1 MIKSNLDFICHHQTE
16 SSNLGQNYTPEGDV
30 LDWDGEEGIFWI
42 AALVEGYRLTGDKK
56 YLQASEKA
64 GEHYKAAVEDA
75 YITGAPEAMHLL
87 PTSEDPQNAVISYI
101 LLWEET
107 GDDKWLEVA
116 KLSAEDARTLSV
128 TPWEKDMV
136 GKIEKAIMTSD
147 LGLNPSSA
155 GTVIRIPMPPL
166 TEERRRDLGKVVRNE
181 GENAKIA
188 IRNVRRD
195 ANNDLKGF
203 LKEKEISEDEERRGQ
218 DTVQKLTD
226 ERVAEVD
233 QLVADKEKELMEV

>member
-1 MIKSNLDFICHHQTE
+1 MIDDIVKDARSRMNKSIEALKSELSKIRTGRAHV
-16 SSNLGQNYTPEGDV
+16 SV
-30 LDWDGEEGIFWI
+30 LDHIH
-42 AALVEGYRLTGDKK
+42 VEYYGSQVPLS
-56 YLQASEKA
+56 Q
-64 GEHYKAAVEDA
+64 
-75 YITGAPEAMHLL
+75 
-87 PTSEDPQNAVISYI
+87 
-101 LLWEET
+101 
-107 GDDKWLEVA
+107 VA

-147 LGLNPSSA
+147 LGLNPSTA

-188 IRNVRRD
+188 IRNIRRD

-218 DTVQKLTD
+218 DTIQKLTD